1 MYPEAIEYG
10 IKEEDGAK
18 FYYSKV
24 SEKQHCSF
32 EFEEPG
38 LIISRHYS
46 WIGASLD
53 GIRKC
58 QCCDPSA
65 VEIKCPFKENYLD
78 PKVAFLLP
86 SVGGKKDTDGQYFLD
101 ENHLHYFQVQTGMA
115 VSGLKTCD
123 FFTYTSKGIFVVKI
137 NFNANFWENIVAT
150 VYKFYCNQ
158 IVHSFLVEAS
168 HGINDHTQQ

>member
-10 IKEEDGAK
+10 IKEENGAT

-24 SEKQHCSF
+24 SEKQHCSS
-32 EFEEPG
+32 EFEESS

-58 QCCDPSA
+58 LWCDPTA
-65 VEIKCPFKENYLD
+65 VEIKCPFKRKYLD

-86 SVGGKKDTDGQYFLD
+86 SVGG
-101 ENHLHYFQVQTGMA
+101 ENR
-115 VSGLKTCD
+115 
-123 FFTYTSKGIFVVKI
+123 
-137 NFNANFWENIVAT
+137 
-150 VYKFYCNQ
+150 
-158 IVHSFLVEAS
+158 
-168 HGINDHTQQ
+168 